1 MAESRGHG
9 PFNRPSGT
17 EARGHETA
25 RAAGTPRDVEAE
37 EREASFWQDR
47 SRVFL
52 QPIAAPSILGL
63 FGLATATMMVG
74 AWMAGWYGTALT
86 PLVLFPFVLTAGGLA
101 QFLAGMWSYRAR
113 DGLATAVHGM
123 WGAFWLAFGLLFMLF
138 GAGALPALLA
148 PRIGAASQGFGF
160 WFIMLCVITAACTLA
175 AVAENMG
182 MAIVLGVLTL
192 GSAFT
197 AAGFFAG
204 SSWPLRVA
212 GWMFVISAAVAVYTA
227 AAMMLEGT
235 FGRTVLPLGKYRAA
249 AKIPGRGISRP
260 LEYRYGQPGVKIGQ

>member
-1 MAESRGHG
+1 MTESRGPG
-9 PFNRPSGT
+9 AYERPSGPESRGQ
-17 EARGHETA
+17 EAGRTPGPATGEM
-25 RAAGTPRDVEAE
+25 AA
-37 EREASFWQDR
+37 EREFWQDR

-74 AWMAGWYGTALT
+74 AWMAGWYGTAFT

-123 WGAFWLAFGLLFMLF
+123 WGSFWLAFGLIFMMVA
-138 GAGALPALLA
+138 AGAFPVLLA
-148 PRIGAASQGFGF
+148 PRIGAVNPAFAF
-160 WFIMLCVITAACTLA
+160 WFIALCVITGLCAMAAI
-175 AVAENMG
+175 AENIG
-182 MAIVLGVLTL
+182 MTVMLALLAV

-204 SSWPLRVA
+204 SSWPVRIA
-212 GWMFVISAAVAVYTA
+212 GWLFVISAAAALYTA
-227 AAMMLEGT
+227 GAMLLEAC
-235 FGRTVLPLGKYRAA
+235 FGRTIMPLGKYRAA
-249 AKIPGRGISRP
+249 ADIPGRRMSRP